1 MFLFPPPW
9 RGRGLQGKRR
19 KAEMAGCS
27 PTTGATNANVL
38 LTPLRVGRVDIAAPV
53 LLAPMSGI
61 TDLVFRRL
69 AHRFGAGLVV
79 TEMVASREMVCGD
92 KDSLRRMAGEPGV
105 RPHIVQ
111 LAGREARWMGEAARA
126 AADAG
131 ADMID
136 INMGCPAKKVVG
148 GLSGSALMRDQEH
161 ALRLIEATVA
171 AVDVP
176 VSLKMRTG
184 WDDASRNAPELARR
198 AEAAGVRM
206 ITVHGRT
213 RCQFYEGRADWAFI
227 RKVKDAVSV
236 PVIANGDV
244 TGPEEAR
251 ACLAA
256 SGADGLMVGRGAQGR
271 PWFPGALARH
281 LTGQGVCP
289 DLSPPEIHAVI
300 TEHYE
305 GLLTLYGRHV
315 GVRAARKHLLW
326 YLDRL
331 AAPAALRQALCRM
344 TDPAEVL
351 GALQRFFADL
361 QQGEGGSAL
370 WRQAA

>member
-1 MFLFPPPW
+1 MT
-9 RGRGLQGKRR
+9 
-19 KAEMAGCS
+19 GCS
-27 PTTGATNANVL
+27 DKTSAVSANAPLLAPLNVGG
-38 LTPLRVGRVDIAAPV
+38 VEIAAPV

-61 TDLVFRRL
+61 TDVAFRRL

-92 KDSLRRMAGEPGV
+92 KESLRRMAGDPDI
-105 RPHIVQ
+105 RPHVVQ

-131 ADMID
+131 ADIID

-148 GLSGSALMRDQEH
+148 GLSGSALMRDPDH

-176 VSLKMRTG
+176 VTLKMRTG
-184 WDDASRNAPELARR
+184 WDESSRNAPDLARR

-213 RCQFYEGRADWAFI
+213 RCQFYEGRADWGFI
-227 RKVKDAVSV
+227 RRVKEAVSV
-236 PVIANGDV
+236 PVVANGDI
-244 TGPEEAR
+244 TNIEEAR

-281 LTGQGVCP
+281 LATGAPMKEPPPQG
-289 DLSPPEIHAVI
+289 IHAIMV
-300 TEHYE
+300 EHYE
-305 GLLTLYGRHV
+305 DILALYGRHV
-315 GVRAARKHLLW
+315 GIRAARKHLLW

-331 AAPAALRQALCRM
+331 AAPVPVRQAICQM
-344 TDPAEVL
+344 ASPGGVL
-351 GALQRFFADL
+351 DTLGKFFSGLADTAKST
-361 QQGEGGSAL
+361 GGF
-370 WRQAA
+370 RRAA